1 MCVCV
6 CVCGVRDVVCVGGVG
21 CTYTG
26 ITIQLPT
33 SPFELILLKL
43 SSRASSS
50 P

>member
-1 MCVCV
+1 MC
-6 CVCGVRDVVCVGGVG
+6 RG
-21 CTYTG
+21 CEVDTYTG

-43 SSRASSS
+43 SSLASSS